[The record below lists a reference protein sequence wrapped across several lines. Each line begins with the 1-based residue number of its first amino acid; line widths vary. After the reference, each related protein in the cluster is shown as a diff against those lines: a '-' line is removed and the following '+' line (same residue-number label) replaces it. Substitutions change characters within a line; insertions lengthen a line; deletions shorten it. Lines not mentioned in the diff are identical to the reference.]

1 MSHAEKTTVDP
12 RPILA
17 LPVLA
22 LALLAPD
29 AAQARESDRDQAVDM
44 SASGLE
50 TALAQDG
57 DTRLTDLV
65 ITQGTLRIEAV
76 RGTVTRT
83 NGDFSRI
90 VLEGTPATMQQEN
103 DDGVPMKAQ
112 AQRIVYLP
120 RADVVTLTGQVAID
134 QGQDSFRG
142 ESVTYDIGT
151 GRMKAD
157 GGTGRIQMTIQPRKK
172 SPSGDGD

>member
-1 MSHAEKTTVDP
+1 MSHAEKMTVDS
-12 RPILA
+12 RTFLA
-17 LPVLA
+17 LPLLA
-22 LALLAPD
+22 LALLVPD
-29 AAQARESDRDQAVDM
+29 ATKARESDRDQAVNM

-57 DTRLTDLV
+57 ETQLTDLV

-76 RGTVTRT
+76 RGTVIRTR
-83 NGDFSRI
+83 GEFSRI
-90 VLEGTPATMQQEN
+90 VLEGTPAMMQQEN

-120 RADVVTLTGQVAID
+120 QQDVVSLTGQVAID

-142 ESVTYDIGT
+142 EAVTYDIGS

-172 SPSGDGD
+172 SGD

>member
-1 MSHAEKTTVDP
+1 MSHAEKTMVDF
-12 RPILA
+12 RLLIA

-22 LALLAPD
+22 MMLFVPD
-29 AAQARESDRDQAVDM
+29 AAQARKSDRDQEVNM
-44 SASGLE
+44 SASGLV

-57 DTRLTDLV
+57 DTKLTDLV

-76 RGTVTRT
+76 SGTVTRT
-83 NGDFSRI
+83 KGDFSRI
-90 VLEGTPATMQQEN
+90 VLEGTPAVMQQEN

-120 RADVVTLTGQVAID
+120 QADMVTLTGQVAID

-142 ESVTYDIGT
+142 ESVTYDIGS

-172 SPSGDGD
+172 PSSGDGD